1 MNMTLK
7 PAFGL
12 SGSTLKVIAMISMVI
27 DHIALYLMDDSTV
40 LYETMRCIG
49 RIAFPVFA
57 FLIAEGFIHTRSR
70 YRYFFTLLG
79 FAVISEV
86 PWYLLNGADG
96 THNVMFTL
104 ALGVATL
111 MVLENL
117 LQRSMVL
124 GFLWTHGMA
133 GLASWLGVDYEWRG
147 IIVIVIFY
155 LFNVYGHSFPYSRG
169 MQFFCI
175 FVLMM
180 HYGMIGTVIACMF
193 LYLYNGT
200 RGFIKAH
207 KGKYVFYMFYP
218 IHLLI
223 IYEILIFQNTIIVE
237 RFFYNKNYLTTYFI
251 STYNYMI

>member
-1 MNMTLK
+1 MNLTLK

-12 SGSTLKVIAMISMVI
+12 SGSALKVIALISMVV
-27 DHIALYLMDDSTV
+27 DHVALYLVEDGTI

-57 FLIAEGFIHTRSR
+57 FLIAEGFIHTRNR
-70 YRYFFTLLG
+70 YRYFFTMLG
-79 FAVISEV
+79 FAVISEI

-117 LQRSMVL
+117 LQRNLVL
-124 GFLWTHGMA
+124 GVIWTVGMA
-133 GLASWLGVDYEWRG
+133 GLAYWLGVDYEWRG
-147 IIVIVIFY
+147 ILIIVIFY
-155 LFNVYGHSFPYSRG
+155 LFNGYGRSFPYYRD
-169 MQFFCI
+169 MQFFCT

-180 HYGMIGTVIACMF
+180 YYGMIGTVMACMI

-200 RGFIKAH
+200 RGFVQGSIIKY
-207 KGKYVFYMFYP
+207 GFYAFYP

-223 IYEILIFQNTIIVE
+223 IHIF
-237 RFFYNKNYLTTYFI
+237 LD
-251 STYNYMI
+251 

>member
-1 MNMTLK
+1 MNLTLK
-7 PAFGL
+7 PASGL
-12 SGSTLKVIAMISMVI
+12 SGSSLKVIAMISMVI
-27 DHIALYLMDDSTV
+27 DHVALYLMEHGTV
-40 LYETMRCIG
+40 LYEAMRCIG

-79 FAVISEV
+79 FAVISEI

-124 GFLWTHGMA
+124 GFLWTLGMA

-147 IIVIVIFY
+147 ILVIVIFY
-155 LFNVYGHSFPYSRG
+155 LFNGYNDSFPYSRG
-169 MQFFCI
+169 MQFFCT
-175 FVLMM
+175 FTLMM
-180 HYGMIGTVIACMF
+180 HYGVIGTVMACIF
-193 LYLYNGT
+193 LYLYNGK
-200 RGFIKAH
+200 RGFIQ
-207 KGKYVFYMFYP
+207 GSIVKYGFYAFYP
-218 IHLLI
+218 VHLLNI
-223 IYEILIFQNTIIVE
+223 IAAFHL
-237 RFFYNKNYLTTYFI
+237 
-251 STYNYMI
+251 

>member
-1 MNMTLK
+1 MNLTLK
-7 PAFGL
+7 PASGL
-12 SGSTLKVIAMISMVI
+12 SGSSLKVIAMISMVI
-27 DHIALYLMDDSTV
+27 DHVALYLMEHGTV
-40 LYETMRCIG
+40 LYETMRYVG

-79 FAVISEV
+79 FAVISEI

-124 GFLWTHGMA
+124 GFLWTLGMA

-147 IIVIVIFY
+147 ILVIVIFY
-155 LFNVYGHSFPYSRG
+155 LFNGYNDSFPYSRG
-169 MQFFCI
+169 MQFFCT
-175 FVLMM
+175 FTLMM
-180 HYGMIGTVIACMF
+180 HYGVIGTVMACIF
-193 LYLYNGT
+193 LYLYNGK
-200 RGFIKAH
+200 RGFIQ
-207 KGKYVFYMFYP
+207 GSIVKYGFYAFYP
-218 IHLLI
+218 VHLLNI
-223 IYEILIFQNTIIVE
+223 IAAFHL
-237 RFFYNKNYLTTYFI
+237 
-251 STYNYMI
+251 

>member
-1 MNMTLK
+1 MTLK

-12 SGSTLKVIAMISMVI
+12 SGSALKVIAMISMVI
-27 DHIALYLMDDSTV
+27 DHIALYLLEHGTV

-79 FAVISEV
+79 FAVISEI
-86 PWYLLNGADG
+86 PWYLLNGTDG

-104 ALGVATL
+104 ALGLATL

-117 LQRSMVL
+117 LQRSLVL
-124 GFLWTHGMA
+124 GFLWTLGMA

-147 IIVIVIFY
+147 ILIIVISY
-155 LFNVYGHSFPYSRG
+155 LYNTYAHFFPYSRG
-169 MQFFCI
+169 VQFFCT
-175 FVLMM
+175 FALMM
-180 HYGMIGTVIACMF
+180 HYGVIGAVMACMF

-200 RGFIKAH
+200 RGFIESKITQ
-207 KGKYVFYMFYP
+207 YSYYIFYP
-218 IHLLI
+218 FHLLCI
-223 IYEILIFQNTIIVE
+223 CI
-237 RFFYNKNYLTTYFI
+237 K
-251 STYNYMI
+251 

>member
-1 MNMTLK
+1 MNLSLK
-7 PAFGL
+7 PTFGL
-12 SGSTLKVIAMISMVI
+12 SGSILKVIAMISMVI
-27 DHIALYLMDDSTV
+27 DHIALYLMEDDTI

-57 FLIAEGFIHTRSR
+57 FLITEGFIHTRSR

-79 FAVISEV
+79 FAVISEIS
-86 PWYLLNGADG
+86 WYLLNGADG

-117 LQRSMVL
+117 LQSSMVL
-124 GFLWTHGMA
+124 GFLWTFGMA

-169 MQFFCI
+169 MQFFCT
-175 FVLMM
+175 FVFMM
-180 HYGMIGTVIACMF
+180 HYGVIGAVMSCMII
-193 LYLYNGT
+193 YLYDGT
-200 RGFIKAH
+200 RGFVQGSIA
-207 KGKYVFYMFYP
+207 KYGFYAFYP
-218 IHLLI
+218 VHF
-223 IYEILIFQNTIIVE
+223 ILFIQICE
-237 RFFYNKNYLTTYFI
+237 RSFPGILMFKL
-251 STYNYMI
+251 

>member
-1 MNMTLK
+1 MNLTLK
-7 PAFGL
+7 PEFGL
-12 SGSTLKVIAMISMVI
+12 SGSALKVIAMISMVI
-27 DHIALYLMDDSTV
+27 DHVALYLMDDSTV

-57 FLIAEGFIHTRSR
+57 FLIAEGFIHTRSM

-79 FAVISEV
+79 FAVISKI

-124 GFLWTHGMA
+124 GFLWTLGMT

-147 IIVIVIFY
+147 ILIIVISY
-155 LFNVYGHSFPYSRG
+155 LFNGYGHSFSHNRG
-169 MQFFCI
+169 MQFFCT

-180 HYGMIGTVIACMF
+180 HYGVIGAVMACIF

-200 RGFIKAH
+200 RGFVQGSIA
-207 KGKYVFYMFYP
+207 KYGFYAFYP
-218 IHLLI
+218 VHF
-223 IYEILIFQNTIIVE
+223 ILFIQICE
-237 RFFYNKNYLTTYFI
+237 RSFPCILMFKF
-251 STYNYMI
+251 

>member
-1 MNMTLK
+1 
-7 PAFGL
+7 
-12 SGSTLKVIAMISMVI
+12 
-27 DHIALYLMDDSTV
+27 
-40 LYETMRCIG
+40 
-49 RIAFPVFA
+49 
-57 FLIAEGFIHTRSR
+57 
-70 YRYFFTLLG
+70 
-79 FAVISEV
+79 
-86 PWYLLNGADG
+86 
-96 THNVMFTL
+96 MFTL

-124 GFLWTHGMA
+124 GFLWTLGMA

-147 IIVIVIFY
+147 ILVIVISY
-155 LFNVYGHSFPYSRG
+155 LYNTYAHFFPYSRG
-169 MQFFCI
+169 MQFFCT
-175 FVLMM
+175 FTLTM
-180 HYGMIGTVIACMF
+180 HYGVIGAVMACMF
-193 LYLYNGT
+193 LYLYNGK

-237 RFFYNKNYLTTYFI
+237 IFFYNKNYLTTCFI

>member
-1 MNMTLK
+1 MNLTLK
-7 PAFGL
+7 PASGL
-12 SGSTLKVIAMISMVI
+12 SGSALKVIAMISMVI
-27 DHIALYLMDDSTV
+27 DHIALYLMEHGTV

-49 RIAFPVFA
+49 RIAFPVFT

-79 FAVISEV
+79 FAVISEI

-124 GFLWTHGMA
+124 GFLWTLGMA

-147 IIVIVIFY
+147 ILIIVIFY
-155 LFNVYGHSFPYSRG
+155 LFNGHTHSFPYSRG
-169 MQFFCI
+169 VQFFCI
-175 FVLMM
+175 FTLMM
-180 HYGMIGTVIACMF
+180 YYGIIGAVMACMV

-200 RGFIKAH
+200 RGFVQGNIA
-207 KGKYVFYMFYP
+207 KYEFYAFYP
-218 IHLLI
+218 VHLLLLRI
-223 IYEILIFQNTIIVE
+223 II
-237 RFFYNKNYLTTYFI
+237 
-251 STYNYMI
+251 

>member
-1 MNMTLK
+1 MNLTLK
-7 PAFGL
+7 PEFGL
-12 SGSTLKVIAMISMVI
+12 SGSALKVIAMISMVI
-27 DHIALYLMDDSTV
+27 DHVALYLMEYGTV

-57 FLIAEGFIHTRSR
+57 FLIAEGFIHTKSR

-79 FAVISEV
+79 FAVISEI

-124 GFLWTHGMA
+124 GFLWTLGMA

-147 IIVIVIFY
+147 ILVIVFFY
-155 LFNVYGHSFPYSRG
+155 LFNGFEHYLPYSRG
-169 MQFFCI
+169 MQFFCT
-175 FVLMM
+175 FVLMI
-180 HYGMIGTVIACMF
+180 HYGGIGAIMACMI
-193 LYLYNGT
+193 LYVYNGT
-200 RGFIKAH
+200 RGFVQGSIAQY
-207 KGKYVFYMFYP
+207 GFYAFYP
-218 IHLLI
+218 IHL
-223 IYEILIFQNTIIVE
+223 IVLSN
-237 RFFYNKNYLTTYFI
+237 FMLLP
-251 STYNYMI
+251 